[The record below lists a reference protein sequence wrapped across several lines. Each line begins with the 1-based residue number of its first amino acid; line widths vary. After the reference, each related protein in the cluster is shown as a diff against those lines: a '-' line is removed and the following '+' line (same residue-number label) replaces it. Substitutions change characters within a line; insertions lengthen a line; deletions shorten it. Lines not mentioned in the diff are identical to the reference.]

1 MDAVEHSAPAGSF
14 HSPILADFRHVC
26 PSVAGLVYG
35 VATEDMDAL
44 TFGATKVI
52 RHLMAPSSANVSINE
67 FDSAKA
73 IEVCAAAIEFV

>member
-1 MDAVEHSAPAGSF
+1 M
-14 HSPILADFRHVC
+14 
-26 PSVAGLVYG
+26 YG